1 MEAVPSVVKFYMDV
15 HVPRAVTTA
24 LRLRGI
30 DVITAQQDGSGALS
44 DNELLLRAASLRC
57 IMVSQDDDIF
67 REGARFQHEGIEFAG
82 VVYAH
87 QMAVSIGQMV
97 EDLTLIAKSTDAS
110 EWVDRIV
117 YLPL

>member
-1 MEAVPSVVKFYMDV
+1 MDV

-24 LRLRGI
+24 LRLRGVE
-30 DVITAQQDGSGALS
+30 VITAQQDGSGALS
-44 DNELLLRAASLRC
+44 DTELLLRAASLGC
-57 IMVSQDDDIF
+57 IMVSQDDDML

-97 EDLTLIAKSTDAS
+97 EDLTLIAKVSTTS
-110 EWVDRIV
+110 EWPSKVV

>member
-1 MEAVPSVVKFYMDV
+1 MEAVPSIVKFYMDV

-24 LRLRGI
+24 
-30 DVITAQQDGSGALS
+30 QQDGSGALS
-44 DNELLLRAASLRC
+44 DNVLLLRAAFLGC
-57 IMVSQDDDIF
+57 IMVSQDDDML
-67 REGARFQHEGIEFAG
+67 REGARFQHEGIEFPG

-97 EDLTLIAKSTDAS
+97 EDLTLIAKSTEAS
-110 EWVDRIV
+110 EWFNRIV